1 MKSTVMVKPE
11 PIAPIFISNKTH
23 RRQHSLT
30 NIETRYEDGR
40 DFIAVSRYLKK
51 SENNRVIWNSITEQI
66 AFKSGGKYHVTSE
79 NCCENSFFY

>member
-1 MKSTVMVKPE
+1 MKSTVTVKPE

-40 DFIAVSRYLKK
+40 DFIAVSRYLEKIG
-51 SENNRVIWNSITEQI
+51 E
-66 AFKSGGKYHVTSE
+66 
-79 NCCENSFFY
+79 